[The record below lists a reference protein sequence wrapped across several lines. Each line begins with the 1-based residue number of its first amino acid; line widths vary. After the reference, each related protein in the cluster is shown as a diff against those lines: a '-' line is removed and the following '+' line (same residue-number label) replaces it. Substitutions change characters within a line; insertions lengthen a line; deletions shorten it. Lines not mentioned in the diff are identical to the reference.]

1 MAEEPFAMTRTPRRK
16 KTDTAEALADRE
28 ARKAQI
34 IALKAQGVRVVHD
47 AEYRIIAAHRLDV
60 FSLLHSRKGPQE
72 DGKPGKAALTDQQ
85 LQAVRRLENLIAI
98 AYGHERPEI
107 SMDRVDKATATAS
120 EQITQAMIDASRLL
134 QIVLSKCGRRDAEL
148 LCALMSG
155 TNARLGS
162 GWRDTVERITDE
174 SRKEAQAAVIRA
186 ACQNL
191 VLAWQALDYA
201 ARERKARAA

>member
-1 MAEEPFAMTRTPRRK
+1 
-16 KTDTAEALADRE
+16 
-28 ARKAQI
+28 
-34 IALKAQGVRVVHD
+34 
-47 AEYRIIAAHRLDV
+47 
-60 FSLLHSRKGPQE
+60 
-72 DGKPGKAALTDQQ
+72 
-85 LQAVRRLENLIAI
+85 
-98 AYGHERPEI
+98 
-107 SMDRVDKATATAS
+107 
-120 EQITQAMIDASRLL
+120 MIDASGLL
-134 QIVLSKCGRRDAEL
+134 KIVLGKCGRRDAEL

-155 TNARLGS
+155 ANARLGS

>member
-1 MAEEPFAMTRTPRRK
+1 MTRTPRRK
-16 KTDTAEALADRE
+16 KTDTAEALAERE

-47 AEYRIIAAHRLDV
+47 NEYRIIAAHRLDV

-85 LQAVRRLENLIAI
+85 LQAARRLESLIAL

-155 TNARLGS
+155 TNDRLGS

-186 ACQNL
+186 ACQHL

>member
-1 MAEEPFAMTRTPRRK
+1 MTRTPRRK
-16 KTDTAEALADRE
+16 KTDTAEALAERE

-47 AEYRIIAAHRLDV
+47 NEYRIIAAHRLDV

-85 LQAVRRLENLIAI
+85 LAAARRLENLIAI

>member
-1 MAEEPFAMTRTPRRK
+1 MTRTPRRK
-16 KTDTAEALADRE
+16 KTDTAEALAERE

-47 AEYRIIAAHRLDV
+47 ADYRIIAAHRLDV
-60 FSLLHSRKGPQE
+60 FSLLHSRKGPKE
-72 DGKPGKAALTDQQ
+72 DGKPGKPCLTDQQ
-85 LQAVRRLENLIAI
+85 YQAARRLEILMAI

>member
-1 MAEEPFAMTRTPRRK
+1 MTRTPRRK
-16 KTDTAEALADRE
+16 KTDTAEALAERE

-47 AEYRIIAAHRLDV
+47 SEYRIIAAHRLDV

-85 LQAVRRLENLIAI
+85 LRAARRLENLIAI
-98 AYGHERPEI
+98 AYGHERPELT
-107 SMDRVDKATATAS
+107 MDRVDKATATAS

-148 LCALMSG
+148 LCALMSE

>member
-1 MAEEPFAMTRTPRRK
+1 MTRTPRRK
-16 KTDTAEALADRE
+16 KTDTAEALAERE

-34 IALKAQGVRVVHD
+34 IALRAQGVRVVHD
-47 AEYRIIAAHRLDV
+47 NEYRIIAAHRLDV

-85 LQAVRRLENLIAI
+85 LQAARRLENLIAI

>member
-1 MAEEPFAMTRTPRRK
+1 MTRTPRRK

>member
-1 MAEEPFAMTRTPRRK
+1 MTRTPRRK
-16 KTDTAEALADRE
+16 KTDTAEALAERE

-47 AEYRIIAAHRLDV
+47 NEYRIIAAHRLDV

-85 LQAVRRLENLIAI
+85 LQAARRLESLIAL

-174 SRKEAQAAVIRA
+174 SRKEAQAAVVRA

>member
-1 MAEEPFAMTRTPRRK
+1 MTRTPRRK
-16 KTDTAEALADRE
+16 KTDTAEALAERE

-47 AEYRIIAAHRLDV
+47 NEYRIIAAHRLDV
-60 FSLLHSRKGPQE
+60 FSLLHSRKGPHE

-85 LQAVRRLENLIAI
+85 LRAARRLENLIAI

>member
-1 MAEEPFAMTRTPRRK
+1 MTRTPRRK
-16 KTDTAEALADRE
+16 KTDTAEALAERE

-47 AEYRIIAAHRLDV
+47 ADYRIIAAHRLDV

-85 LQAVRRLENLIAI
+85 LAAARRLENLIAI

>member
-1 MAEEPFAMTRTPRRK
+1 MTRTPRRK
-16 KTDTAEALADRE
+16 KTDTAEALAERE

-47 AEYRIIAAHRLDV
+47 NEYRIIAAHRLDV

-85 LQAVRRLENLIAI
+85 LRAARRLENLIAI

>member
-1 MAEEPFAMTRTPRRK
+1 MTRTPRRK
-16 KTDTAEALADRE
+16 KTDTAEALAERAD
-28 ARKAQI
+28 RKAQI

-47 AEYRIIAAHRLDV
+47 SEYRIIAAHRLDV
-60 FSLLHSRKGPQE
+60 FSLLHSRKGAE
-72 DGKPGKAALTDQQ
+72 GKAALTDQQ
-85 LQAVRRLENLIAI
+85 LQAARRLENLIAI

-120 EQITQAMIDASRLL
+120 EQITQAMIDASGLL
-134 QIVLSKCGRRDAEL
+134 KIVLGKCGRRDAEL

-162 GWRDTVERITDE
+162 GWRQTVQRVTGEVND
-174 SRKEAQAAVIRA
+174 KAQAAVVLS
-186 ACQNL
+186 ACENL
-191 VLAWQALDYA
+191 GLAWQAIDYA

>member
-1 MAEEPFAMTRTPRRK
+1 MTRTPRRK
-16 KTDTAEALADRE
+16 RTDTAEALAERE

-47 AEYRIIAAHRLDV
+47 NEYRIIAAHRLDV

-85 LQAVRRLENLIAI
+85 LRAARRLENLIAI

>member
-1 MAEEPFAMTRTPRRK
+1 MTRTPRRK
-16 KTDTAEALADRE
+16 KTDTAEALAERAD
-28 ARKAQI
+28 RKAQI

-47 AEYRIIAAHRLDV
+47 SEYRIIAAHRLDV
-60 FSLLHSRKGPQE
+60 FSLLHSRKGAE
-72 DGKPGKAALTDQQ
+72 GKAALTDQQ
-85 LQAVRRLENLIAI
+85 LQAARRLENLIAI

-120 EQITQAMIDASRLL
+120 EQITQAMIDASGLL
-134 QIVLSKCGRRDAEL
+134 KIVLGKCGRRDAEL

-162 GWRDTVERITDE
+162 GWRQTVQRVTGEVND
-174 SRKEAQAAVIRA
+174 KAQAAVVRS
-186 ACQNL
+186 ACENL
-191 VLAWQALDYA
+191 GLAWQAIDYA

>member
-1 MAEEPFAMTRTPRRK
+1 MTRTPRRK

-47 AEYRIIAAHRLDV
+47 NEYRIIAAHRLDV

-85 LQAVRRLENLIAI
+85 LRAARRLENLIAI
-98 AYGHERPEI
+98 AYGHERPELT
-107 SMDRVDKATATAS
+107 MDRVDKATATAS

>member
-1 MAEEPFAMTRTPRRK
+1 MTRLPRRK
-16 KTDTAEALADRE
+16 KTDTAEALAERAD
-28 ARKAQI
+28 RKAQI

-47 AEYRIIAAHRLDV
+47 SEYRIIAAHRLDV
-60 FSLLHSRKGPQE
+60 FSLLHSRKVGKTE
-72 DGKPGKAALTDQQ
+72 DGEQRKPALTDHQ

-120 EQITQAMIDASRLL
+120 EQITQAMIDASGLL
-134 QIVLSKCGRRDAEL
+134 KIVLGKCGRRDAEL

-155 TNARLGS
+155 ANARLGS

>member
-1 MAEEPFAMTRTPRRK
+1 MTRTPRRK
-16 KTDTAEALADRE
+16 KTDTAEALAERE

-47 AEYRIIAAHRLDV
+47 SEYRIIAAHRLDV

-85 LQAVRRLENLIAI
+85 LRAARRLENLIAI
-98 AYGHERPEI
+98 AYGHERPELT
-107 SMDRVDKATATAS
+107 MDRVDKATATAS

>member
-1 MAEEPFAMTRTPRRK
+1 MTRTPRRK

-47 AEYRIIAAHRLDV
+47 NEYRIIAAHRLDV

-85 LQAVRRLENLIAI
+85 LRAARRLENLIAI

>member
-1 MAEEPFAMTRTPRRK
+1 MTRTPRRK

-47 AEYRIIAAHRLDV
+47 ADYRIIAAHRLDV

-85 LQAVRRLENLIAI
+85 LRAARRLENLIAI

>member
-1 MAEEPFAMTRTPRRK
+1 MTRTPRRK
-16 KTDTAEALADRE
+16 KTDTAEALAERE

-60 FSLLHSRKGPQE
+60 FSLLHSRKGAE
-72 DGKPGKAALTDQQ
+72 GKAALTDQQ
-85 LQAVRRLENLIAI
+85 LQAARRLEILIAI
-98 AYGHERPEI
+98 AYGHERPELT
-107 SMDRVDKATATAS
+107 MDRVDKATATAS

-134 QIVLSKCGRRDAEL
+134 QIVLGKCGRRDAEL

-162 GWRDTVERITDE
+162 GWRDTVQRVTGEVND
-174 SRKEAQAAVIRA
+174 KAQAAVVRS
-186 ACQNL
+186 ACENL
-191 VLAWQALDYA
+191 GLAWRELDYA

>member
-1 MAEEPFAMTRTPRRK
+1 MTRTPRRK

-47 AEYRIIAAHRLDV
+47 ADYRIIAAHRLDV

-85 LQAVRRLENLIAI
+85 LRAARRLENLIAI
-98 AYGHERPEI
+98 AYGHERPELT
-107 SMDRVDKATATAS
+107 MDRVDKATATAS

>member
-1 MAEEPFAMTRTPRRK
+1 MTRTPRRK

-47 AEYRIIAAHRLDV
+47 NEYRIIAAHRLDV

-85 LQAVRRLENLIAI
+85 LQAARRLENLIAI

-134 QIVLSKCGRRDAEL
+134 QIVLGKCGRRDAEL

-155 TNARLGS
+155 ANARLGS

-174 SRKEAQAAVIRA
+174 SRKEAQAAAVRA

>member
-1 MAEEPFAMTRTPRRK
+1 MTRLPRRK
-16 KTDTAEALADRE
+16 KTDTAEALAERAD
-28 ARKAQI
+28 RKAQI

-47 AEYRIIAAHRLDV
+47 ADYRIIAAHRLDV
-60 FSLLHSRKGPQE
+60 FSLLHGRKGAE
-72 DGKPGKAALTDQQ
+72 GKAALTDQQ
-85 LQAVRRLENLIAI
+85 LQAARRLENLIAI

-120 EQITQAMIDASRLL
+120 EQITQAMIDASGLL
-134 QIVLSKCGRRDAEL
+134 KIVLGKCGRRDAEL

-174 SRKEAQAAVIRA
+174 GRKEAQAAVIRS

>member
-1 MAEEPFAMTRTPRRK
+1 MTRTPRRK
-16 KTDTAEALADRE
+16 KTDTAEALAERE

-47 AEYRIIAAHRLDV
+47 SEYRIIAAHRLDV

-85 LQAVRRLENLIAI
+85 LAAARRLENLIAI
-98 AYGHERPEI
+98 AYGHERPELT
-107 SMDRVDKATATAS
+107 MDRVDKATATAS

-134 QIVLSKCGRRDAEL
+134 QIVLGKCGRRDAEL

-191 VLAWQALDYA
+191 VLAWNALDYA

>member
-1 MAEEPFAMTRTPRRK
+1 MTRTPRRK
-16 KTDTAEALADRE
+16 KTDTAEALAERE

-47 AEYRIIAAHRLDV
+47 NEYRIIAAHRLDV

-85 LQAVRRLENLIAI
+85 LRAARRLENLIAI
-98 AYGHERPEI
+98 AYGHERPELT
-107 SMDRVDKATATAS
+107 MDRVDKATATAS

-162 GWRDTVERITDE
+162 GWRDTVQRVTGEVND
-174 SRKEAQAAVIRA
+174 KAQAAVVRS
-186 ACQNL
+186 ACENL
-191 VLAWQALDYA
+191 GLAWRELDYA